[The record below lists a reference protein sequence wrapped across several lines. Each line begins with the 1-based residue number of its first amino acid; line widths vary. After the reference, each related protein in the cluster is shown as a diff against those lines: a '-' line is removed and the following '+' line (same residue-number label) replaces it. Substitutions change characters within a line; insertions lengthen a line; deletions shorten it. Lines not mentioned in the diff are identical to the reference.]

1 MAFLFDSLCILSL
14 LGTTLAYCPDG
25 FVVLGN
31 KCYYISMKLERSL
44 VMSYLKKH
52 TIPNECWTKGVWT
65 AINKIGKKQFVVHS
79 SNTTIPLLVW
89 GKKKPGKPEQ
99 QCVAAC
105 EDSPHGIV
113 YHDVRCDGK
122 FWVICQTDLP
132 QSDTQPKSDAT
143 VVPWQPILI
152 ICILFRAMCFTFS
165 RIYCCAHQFI

>member
-1 MAFLFDSLCILSL
+1 ML
-14 LGTTLAYCPDG
+14 L
-25 FVVLGN
+25 
-31 KCYYISMKLERSL
+31 YIDEATEKICRSANSDMLVYSTDQERSL